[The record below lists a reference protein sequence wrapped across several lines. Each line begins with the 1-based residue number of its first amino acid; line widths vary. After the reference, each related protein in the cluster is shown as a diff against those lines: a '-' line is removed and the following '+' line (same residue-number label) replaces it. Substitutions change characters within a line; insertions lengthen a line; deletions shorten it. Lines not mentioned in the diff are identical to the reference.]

1 MRLRANLA
9 ADAVLVLVTIVWGST
24 FVIGKDVLDRWP
36 AISYMALRLVL
47 AALVLAVLFRRQLR
61 AATRGAWGAGA
72 TLGLL
77 VGAGLAG
84 QATGLAYTTPAKSA
98 FITGL
103 TTPLVPFVALALL
116 RVRPSLENLLG
127 VTLASVGGLLILAPA
142 GERGVEFGDL
152 VTLACTFVFAAHITL
167 MSLYAGRYDA
177 GQLTAIQIGVA
188 AALLALLWLG
198 LKLSVAV
205 FGAALP
211 PDLARNAE
219 PLVWDARAVWQLAY
233 LVGVATVVVFL
244 LWTWAQAQMSAT
256 HAAIVLSLEPVFATL
271 MAVVWRGAHEWPGA
285 RVLFGAAFVLAG
297 ILVSELR
304 LGRRRRG
311 AAAAEEAG

>member
-1 MRLRANLA
+1 MRPRAHLA
-9 ADAVLVLVTIVWGST
+9 ADAVLVLVTLVWGST

-36 AISYMALRLVL
+36 AISYMAIRLVL
-47 AALVLAVLFRRQLR
+47 AALVLAALFRRQLR
-61 AATRGAWGAGA
+61 DATRGAWAAGA

-103 TTPLVPFVALALL
+103 TTPLVPFVALGLL
-116 RVRPSLENLLG
+116 RVRPSLENLIG

-167 MSLYAGRYDA
+167 MSLYAGRYDV

-188 AALLALLWLG
+188 AALLAFVWL
-198 LKLSVAV
+198 A
-205 FGAALP
+205 
-211 PDLARNAE
+211 
-219 PLVWDARAVWQLAY
+219 
-233 LVGVATVVVFL
+233 
-244 LWTWAQAQMSAT
+244 
-256 HAAIVLSLEPVFATL
+256 
-271 MAVVWRGAHEWPGA
+271 
-285 RVLFGAAFVLAG
+285 
-297 ILVSELR
+297 LR
-304 LGRRRRG
+304 L
-311 AAAAEEAG
+311 